1 MIGISQIAGAYVL
14 ALMSLSGPRVG
25 LEHTARVAAST
36 SLADM
41 ALPTLWAGHQVTFG
55 KRVIPFKG
63 EVETR
68 MDSFVLARLERDGDL
83 VELHQTACHVRFSKV
98 AGVTVHMNAQSLPR
112 TRMVFAAAD
121 DAPAANGALQG
132 RSVVAWASEDLDDD
146 GHPGVTVHVQAPVCN
161 GDLYV
166 SNRSKTK
173 ATATIAPDRLEGRA
187 KVHVKQTILGA
198 EGACLS
204 AVAKDTDEHQ
214 SGPFAYVPVPEGTT
228 CETLFRQGWPVTAE

>member
-1 MIGISQIAGAYVL
+1 MIGISQLAGAYAL
-14 ALMSLSGPRVG
+14 ALVSVAEPSAAPGD
-25 LEHTARVAAST
+25 TARHAAST
-36 SLADM
+36 TLADM
-41 ALPTLWAGHQVTFG
+41 ALPTLWAGHQVAFG
-55 KRVIPFKG
+55 KREIPFKG
-63 EVETR
+63 EVQTR

-98 AGVTVHMNAQSLPR
+98 AGVTVHMNAQALPR
-112 TRMVFAAAD
+112 TRMVFSSDAGDAAS
-121 DAPAANGALQG
+121 LEG
-132 RSVVAWASEDLDDD
+132 RSMVAWASEDLDDD
-146 GHPGVTVHVQAPVCN
+146 GHPGVTVRVQAPVCN

-166 SNRSKTK
+166 SNRSKTR
-173 ATATIAPDRLEGRA
+173 ATASIAPDRLEGRA